1 MAEQPTEKNIVTNRK
16 ARHEYEILHV
26 IEAGIVLQGTEVK
39 SLRLGNANMVDS
51 YANIKNNEVWLIGC
65 HIAEYKYGNIANHEP
80 TRSRKLLLN
89 KSEIKKLLTKIK
101 EKGLTLIPLR
111 LYFKEG
117 KVKVELGLAKG
128 KKVFD
133 KREDIKKRD
142 FARDQDRKVKY

>member
-1 MAEQPTEKNIVTNRK
+1 MADAATEKNIVTNRK
-16 ARHEYEILHV
+16 ARYEYEILQV
-26 IEAGIVLQGTEVK
+26 IEAGMVLQGTEVK
-39 SLRLGNANMVDS
+39 SLRQGNANMVDS
-51 YANIKNNEVWLIGC
+51 YANIKNGEVWLVGC
-65 HIAEYKYGNIANHEP
+65 HIAEYKYGNIENHEP
-80 TRSRKLLLN
+80 TRIRKLLLN
-89 KSEIKKLLTKIK
+89 RSEIKKLLTKIK

-111 LYFKEG
+111 LYFKAG